1 MSQTAGGYG
10 RATRRTA
17 PAPHKRGPDPVSRC
31 SKWARG
37 LFHGLAA
44 RGEKCPGIRVAALP
58 GWIAAALVAGCG
70 GGTPADGPRELSFG
84 HVGAPGSLF
93 AITAEEFARRV
104 NERLDGEAEV
114 VVYGSS
120 QLGGDDVLLQK
131 LKLGTVDL
139 ALPSSI
145 MSSRIAE
152 FGLFEMPYLVRNRD
166 HMARIEEEIVWP
178 RLAPLAEEQGLR
190 ILAVW
195 ENGYR
200 HVTNNVRPVR
210 VPEDLDGIKLRTPRG
225 TWRVKLFQQFGA
237 NPVPMAF
244 SDVLLALRTG
254 VVDGQENP
262 LAQISAANLDEVQTY
277 LSLTQHVYT
286 PAYVTVSAEH
296 WEDLPEDL
304 RAVVE
309 EEARGLRPFVYETAK
324 RLDRELLVE
333 LGRTNISVNWASRNA
348 FDDVSQLLY
357 EQFATDVASG
367 RELIDRALMLANN

>member
-1 MSQTAGGYG
+1 M
-10 RATRRTA
+10 
-17 PAPHKRGPDPVSRC
+17 
-31 SKWARG
+31 
-37 LFHGLAA
+37 
-44 RGEKCPGIRVAALP
+44 
-58 GWIAAALVAGCG
+58 GCG
-70 GGTPADGPRELSFG
+70 GGTSSEAVRELSFG

-93 AITAEEFARRV
+93 ALTAEEFARRV
-104 NERLDGEAEV
+104 NERLNGEAEV

-145 MSSRIAE
+145 MSSRIEE
-152 FGLFEMPYLVRNRD
+152 FGLFEMPYLVRNRE
-166 HMARIEEEIVWP
+166 HMSRIEEEIVWP
-178 RLAPLAEEQGLR
+178 RLAPLAEVEGYR

-210 VPEDLDGIKLRTPRG
+210 VPDDLDGIKLRTPRG

-277 LSLTQHVYT
+277 LSLTGHVYT

-296 WEDLPEDL
+296 WEGLPENV
-304 RAVVE
+304 RTAVE
-309 EEARGLRPFVYETAK
+309 EEARGLRDFVYGTAK

-333 LGRTNISVNWASRNA
+333 LGATDISVNWTNQSA
-348 FDDVSQLLY
+348 FEGVSQRVY
-357 EQFATDVASG
+357 DQFASDVASG
-367 RELIDRALMLANN
+367 RELIDRALMLANRQ

>member
-1 MSQTAGGYG
+1 MSQTAGGFG
-10 RATRRTA
+10 SVDPGTV
-17 PAPHKRGPDPVSRC
+17 PAPRRSCRARGP
-31 SKWARG
+31 ARG
-37 LFHGLAA
+37 LLAA
-44 RGEKCPGIRVAALP
+44 AAVLAT
-58 GWIAAALVAGCG
+58 GCGDGSAAA
-70 GGTPADGPRELSFG
+70 TRELSFG

-93 AITAEEFARRV
+93 ALTAEEFARRV

-145 MSSRIAE
+145 MSSRIEE

-166 HMARIEEEIVWP
+166 HMARIEEAIVWP
-178 RLAPLAEEQGLR
+178 TLAPLAAAQGYR

-210 VPEDLDGIKLRTPRG
+210 VPDDLDGIKLRTPRG
-225 TWRVKLFQQFGA
+225 AWRVKLFQQFGA

-262 LAQISAANLDEVQTY
+262 LAQISAANLHEVQSY
-277 LSLTQHVYT
+277 LSLTEHVYT

-296 WEDLPEDL
+296 WEGLPENVRD
-304 RAVVE
+304 VVE
-309 EEARGLRPFVYETAK
+309 EEARGLTEFVYETAR

-333 LGRTNISVNWASRNA
+333 LGSRDISVNWTNKSAFEDASRLVY
-348 FDDVSQLLY
+348 D
-357 EQFATDVASG
+357 QFATDVASG
-367 RELIDRALMLANN
+367 RELIDRALMLANQR

>member
-1 MSQTAGGYG
+1 MSRTAGGFG
-10 RATRRTA
+10 RAQPGTALARRGRNSG
-17 PAPHKRGPDPVSRC
+17 PAPRRSLRGCRL
-31 SKWARG
+31 ARG
-37 LFHGLAA
+37 LL
-44 RGEKCPGIRVAALP
+44 VA
-58 GWIAAALVAGCG
+58 IAVFPAGCG
-70 GGTPADGPRELSFG
+70 GGAGSDELRELSFG
-84 HVGAPGSLF
+84 HVGAPESLF
-93 AITAEEFARRV
+93 ALTAEEFARRV
-104 NERLDGEAEV
+104 NERLKGEAEV
-114 VVYGSS
+114 VIYGSS

-178 RLAPLAEEQGLR
+178 RLAPLAEEQGYR

-277 LSLTQHVYT
+277 LSLTRHVYT

-296 WEDLPEDL
+296 WNELPENV

-309 EEARGLRPFVYETAK
+309 EEARGLRSFVYETAK
-324 RLDRELLVE
+324 RLDRELLVA
-333 LGRTNISVNWASRNA
+333 LGSTDISVNWASQHA
-348 FDDVSQLLY
+348 FEDVSRQVY
-357 EQFATDVASG
+357 DQFASDVPSG
-367 RELIDRALMLANN
+367 RELIDQALLLANQ

>member
-1 MSQTAGGYG
+1 MSQTAGGFG
-10 RATRRTA
+10 RVQSASALAFRTGNPGW
-17 PAPHKRGPDPVSRC
+17 PAHRPGRPRGFV
-31 SKWARG
+31 
-37 LFHGLAA
+37 HGLIAA
-44 RGEKCPGIRVAALP
+44 G
-58 GWIAAALVAGCG
+58 AALVAGCG
-70 GGTPADGPRELSFG
+70 GGVSADGPRELSFG

-93 AITAEEFARRV
+93 ALTAEEFARRV

-114 VVYGSS
+114 IVYGSS

-131 LKLGTVDL
+131 LKLGTVDM

-145 MSSRIAE
+145 MSSRIEE

-166 HMARIEEEIVWP
+166 HMSRIEEAIVWP
-178 RLAPLAEEQGLR
+178 TLAPLAEARGYR

-210 VPEDLDGIKLRTPRG
+210 VPGDLDGIKLRTPRG

-262 LAQISAANLDEVQTY
+262 LAQISAANLHEVQAF

-296 WEDLPEDL
+296 WEELPEHV
-304 RAVVE
+304 RTVVE
-309 EEARGLRPFVYETAK
+309 EEARGLREFVYETAK

-333 LGRTNISVNWASRNA
+333 LGNRDISVNWTNKSAFEDASRLVY
-348 FDDVSQLLY
+348 D
-357 EQFATDVASG
+357 QFASDVTSG
-367 RELIDRALMLANN
+367 RELIDQALMLANQP

>member
-1 MSQTAGGYG
+1 MSQTAGGFG
-10 RATRRTA
+10 RAKRRAA
-17 PAPHKRGPDPVSRC
+17 PAPRQRGPDPASRC

-37 LFHGLAA
+37 LFHGPAA
-44 RGEKCPGIRVAALP
+44 RGQKRPGIRAVVLP

-70 GGTPADGPRELSFG
+70 GGTSADGPRELSFG

-93 AITAEEFARRV
+93 AIIAEEFARRV

-131 LKLGTVDL
+131 LKLGTVDM

-152 FGLFEMPYLVRNRD
+152 FGLFEMPYLVRNRE

-210 VPEDLDGIKLRTPRG
+210 VPADLDGIKLRTPRG

-296 WEDLPEDL
+296 WGELPEDL

-309 EEARGLRPFVYETAK
+309 EVARGLRPFVYDTAK
-324 RLDRELLVE
+324 RMDRELLVE
-333 LGRTNISVNWASRNA
+333 LGRTDISVNWASRDA
-348 FDDVSQLLY
+348 FDDVSQLVY
-357 EQFATDVASG
+357 EEFATDVASG
-367 RELIDRALMLANN
+367 RELIDRALMLAN

>member
-1 MSQTAGGYG
+1 MSQTVRGSG
-10 RATRRTA
+10 RMNQGT
-17 PAPHKRGPDPVSRC
+17 DPVSRRGDPGPATRGSRC
-31 SKWARG
+31 SRR
-37 LFHGLAA
+37 FVHGL
-44 RGEKCPGIRVAALP
+44 L
-58 GWIAAALVAGCG
+58 AAAFLSTGCG
-70 GGTPADGPRELSFG
+70 GGAPEAARELSFG

-93 AITAEEFARRV
+93 ALTADEFARRV
-104 NERLDGEAEV
+104 NERLDGEAQV
-114 VVYGSS
+114 MVYGSS

-131 LKLGTVDL
+131 LKLGTVDM

-145 MSSRIAE
+145 MSSRIDE

-166 HMARIEEEIVWP
+166 HMARIEEAIVWP
-178 RLAPLAEEQGLR
+178 RLAPLAEARGYR

-210 VPEDLDGIKLRTPRG
+210 APGDLDGIKLRTPRG

-262 LAQISAANLDEVQTY
+262 LAQISAANLDEVQSY

-296 WEDLPEDL
+296 WDKLPESV
-304 RAVVE
+304 RTVVE
-309 EEARGLRPFVYETAK
+309 EEARGLRSFVYETAK

-333 LGRTNISVNWASRNA
+333 LGSTEISVNWANQSAFEGVSRRVY
-348 FDDVSQLLY
+348 D
-357 EQFATDVASG
+357 QFATDVALG
-367 RELIDRALMLANN
+367 RELIDQALMLAHQ

>member
-1 MSQTAGGYG
+1 MRKS
-10 RATRRTA
+10 
-17 PAPHKRGPDPVSRC
+17 
-31 SKWARG
+31 G
-37 LFHGLAA
+37 L
-44 RGEKCPGIRVAALP
+44 VAAAVLS
-58 GWIAAALVAGCG
+58 AGCG
-70 GGTPADGPRELSFG
+70 QGSPATVQELTFG

-93 AITAEEFARRV
+93 ALTAEEFARRV

-120 QLGGDDVLLQK
+120 QLGGDDLLLQK
-131 LKLGTVDL
+131 LKLGTVDM

-152 FGLFEMPYLVRNRD
+152 FGLFEMPYLVRDRD
-166 HMARIEEEIVWP
+166 HMSRIEEAIVWP
-178 RLAPLAEEQGLR
+178 RLAPLAEARGYR

-210 VPEDLDGIKLRTPRG
+210 VPDDLGGIKLRTPRG
-225 TWRVKLFQQFGA
+225 AWRVKLFQQFGA

-262 LAQISAANLDEVQTY
+262 LAQISAANLHEVQTY

-286 PAYVTVSAEH
+286 PAYVTVSSEH
-296 WEDLPEDL
+296 WDALPEGV

-309 EEARGLRPFVYETAK
+309 EEARGLRGFVYETAK
-324 RLDRELLVE
+324 RLDRELLVQ
-333 LGRTNISVNWASRNA
+333 LGGTDISVNWTNQSA
-348 FDDVSQLLY
+348 FEDVSRRVY
-357 EQFATDVASG
+357 DQFATDVATG
-367 RELIDRALMLANN
+367 RELIDQALSLAIDP

>member
-1 MSQTAGGYG
+1 MAQTAGDFG
-10 RATRRTA
+10 RSYRETNSTLRGRNPARARRRSRYA
-17 PAPHKRGPDPVSRC
+17 PRLAP
-31 SKWARG
+31 G
-37 LFHGLAA
+37 LLAA
-44 RGEKCPGIRVAALP
+44 
-58 GWIAAALVAGCG
+58 AAALATGCSNG
-70 GGTPADGPRELSFG
+70 GPAEGHRELSFG

-93 AITAEEFARRV
+93 ALTAEEFARRV
-104 NERLDGEAEV
+104 NERLEGEAEV

-152 FGLFEMPYLVRNRD
+152 FGLFEMPYLVQNRD
-166 HMARIEEEIVWP
+166 HMARIEDAIVWP
-178 RLAPLAEEQGLR
+178 RLAPLAAAQGYR

-210 VPEDLDGIKLRTPRG
+210 VPDDLAGLKLRTPRG
-225 TWRVKLFQQFGA
+225 TWRVKLFQKFGA

-262 LAQISAANLDEVQTY
+262 LAQIRAAKLDEVQDF
-277 LSLTQHVYT
+277 LSLTRHVYT

-296 WEDLPEDL
+296 WNELPESV
-304 RAVVE
+304 RTVIE
-309 EEARGLRPFVYETAK
+309 EEARNLRPFVHETAK
-324 RLDRELLVE
+324 RLERELLVE
-333 LGRTNISVNWASRNA
+333 LSGTDISVNWANQSA
-348 FDDVSQLLY
+348 FEGVSQAVY
-357 EQFATDVASG
+357 DEFASDVALG
-367 RELIDRALMLANN
+367 RELIDEVLLLANQ

>member
-1 MSQTAGGYG
+1 MSQTARGFVGMHSETVLMARG
-10 RATRRTA
+10 RDRA
-17 PAPHKRGPDPVSRC
+17 PAPRRNRRSSRVVG
-31 SKWARG
+31 G
-37 LFHGLAA
+37 LLAA
-44 RGEKCPGIRVAALP
+44 GAVLS
-58 GWIAAALVAGCG
+58 AGCG
-70 GGTPADGPRELSFG
+70 GGTHADGPRELSFG

-93 AITAEEFARRV
+93 ALTAEEFARRV
-104 NERLDGEAEV
+104 NERLNGEAEV

-131 LKLGTVDL
+131 LKLGTVDM

-152 FGLFEMPYLVRNRD
+152 FGLFEMPYLVRNRE

-178 RLAPLAEEQGLR
+178 TLAPLAEAEGYR
-190 ILAVW
+190 IVAVW

-210 VPEDLDGIKLRTPRG
+210 VPDDLDGIKLRTPRG
-225 TWRVKLFQQFGA
+225 TWRVKLFQHFGA

-262 LAQISAANLDEVQTY
+262 LAQISAANLDEVQDF
-277 LSLTQHVYT
+277 LSLTRHVYT

-296 WEDLPEDL
+296 WNGLPENV
-304 RAVVE
+304 RNVVE
-309 EEARGLRPFVYETAK
+309 EEARGLRSFVYDTAK

-333 LGRTNISVNWASRNA
+333 LGATDISVNWTNHSAFEGVSRSVY
-348 FDDVSQLLY
+348 D
-357 EQFATDVASG
+357 QFASDVAVG
-367 RELIDRALMLANN
+367 RELIDQALMLANR

>member
-1 MSQTAGGYG
+1 MSQNSGGCG
-10 RATRRTA
+10 RAKRRT
-17 PAPHKRGPDPVSRC
+17 PAPRQGNPGPAPQRFRC
-31 SKWARG
+31 TCG
-37 LFHGLAA
+37 LFHGLLATAA
-44 RGEKCPGIRVAALP
+44 I
-58 GWIAAALVAGCG
+58 LVVGCV
-70 GGTPADGPRELSFG
+70 GGTPDDGPRELSFG

-131 LKLGTVDL
+131 LKLGTVDI

-178 RLAPLAEEQGLR
+178 SLAPLAEEQGLR

-262 LAQISAANLDEVQTY
+262 LAQISAANLDEVQSY

-296 WEDLPEDL
+296 WEAVPEDL

-333 LGRTNISVNWASRNA
+333 LGRTNISVNWTSRNA
-348 FDDVSQLLY
+348 FDGVSQLVY

-367 RELIDRALMLANN
+367 RELIDRALMLASH